1 MNSSWFRAFIHVLG
15 NSTESRVPC
24 RFRARPSSSYADH
37 TRLSRMRKGFARVV
51 GWRSSRNAGRS
62 ARLTDSDHDRGK
74 VDSITSGPGRKFI
87 HTNAMGFPETVRFT
101 VWGDGPSRSGS
112 TVAPDHRPGLSARSN
127 RAGLTDRSFKN
138 SGKHSSDLAADN
150 VRVGGILH
158 DILR

>member
-1 MNSSWFRAFIHVLG
+1 MIEGKLTVLLP
-15 NSTESRVPC
+15 VP
-24 RFRARPSSSYADH
+24 AGSSS
-37 TRLSRMRKGFARVV
+37 M
-51 GWRSSRNAGRS
+51 
-62 ARLTDSDHDRGK
+62 LTQS
-74 VDSITSGPGRKFI
+74 
-87 HTNAMGFPETVRFT
+87 GFPETVRFT

-112 TVAPDHRPGLSARSN
+112 TVASDHRPGLSARSN